1 MKKILFLGYLVIV
14 LVFLLTACGP
24 KEPANH
30 LEEIQQAGK
39 MVAATSADFPPYEF
53 VDEDGNITG
62 FDVVLIK
69 EIGVRMGIEVEVI
82 DMPFDSLL
90 AAVQEGKIDLTIA
103 AFNYTEERDKSVDFT
118 DAYQESWTVL
128 VVKEDFAGTLETPE
142 DIAGYVLASQTGS
155 TGDTWVT
162 ETLIDTGMM
171 PDENM
176 FRYERVDQ
184 GMLDLQA
191 GRVDIYLTD
200 NVPAETYTKQM
211 GGLKIITLPD
221 IFEVKTVNI
230 IVPEGDVELTEALN
244 DVIAELKADGYIAD
258 LETTWLSGE

>member
-1 MKKILFLGYLVIV
+1 MKKILFLGSLIMVIV
-14 LVFLLTACGP
+14 LLLTACGP

-39 MVAATSADFPPYEF
+39 MVVGTSADFPPYEF
-53 VDEDGNITG
+53 VDEDGTING
-62 FDVVLIK
+62 FDAVLIK
-69 EIGVRMGIEVEVI
+69 EIGDRMGLEVELI

-128 VVKEDFAGTLETPE
+128 VVKDDFNGTLETPE
-142 DIAGYVLASQTGS
+142 DIAKYVLASQTGS

-162 ETLIDTGMM
+162 ENLIDTGLM
-171 PDENM
+171 DEENM
-176 FRYERVDQ
+176 YRYERVDQ

-211 GGLKIITLPD
+211 GGMKIITLPD
-221 IFEVKTVNI
+221 IFDVKTVNI
-230 IVPEGDVELTEALN
+230 IVPEGDTELTNALN
-244 DVIAELKADGYIAD
+244 DVIADLKADGYITD
-258 LETTWLSGE
+258 LEQTWLYGD